1 MRRKLQ
7 IWSHLEKKSLMENLI
22 FCAMRWTKFKT
33 TANAFFNLQRI
44 IAIFILNYS
53 FRNENKMNVRLFF
66 RFFYHFQVVCNF
78 RIIITE
84 EIMLNIFVFWDTS
97 TETWIMPF
105 LRYIM
110 YRYIIMSCLSHK
122 LQWGFKKEL
131 PNALKY
137 GERYSRMDQ
146 IKFMEGS
153 V

>member
-84 EIMLNIFVFWDTS
+84 EIMLNIFVF
-97 TETWIMPF
+97 
-105 LRYIM
+105 
-110 YRYIIMSCLSHK
+110 
-122 LQWGFKKEL
+122 
-131 PNALKY
+131 
-137 GERYSRMDQ
+137 
-146 IKFMEGS
+146 
-153 V
+153 